1 MAEGFPPKKKKGFEG
16 KTNLLVPAKKTLK
29 PQE

>member
-1 MAEGFPPKKKKGFEG
+1 MAEGIFSRKKKGFEG